1 MCMQWIFNVAF
12 VHCCMSSI
20 IYKASMYMFQTVYL
34 LYYVYIVLYSKF
46 YTCTFKTW
54 VIYIPLSCLLC
65 GKRQGNLVIMKV
77 ARFSCLSLGLPTRTM
92 FSLVDFK
99 TLRYMKWG
107 WKSGL
112 SNSWDSRGG
121 QNLPTPLPLWLDK
134 PLHPFYCYVWYIL
147 HFTVYTA
154 LHIPCF

>member
-1 MCMQWIFNVAF
+1 MNIQCSV
-12 VHCCMSSI
+12 CP
-20 IYKASMYMFQTVYL
+20 L
-34 LYYVYIVLYSKF
+34 LYVLYHIQSFYVYVSNSIFVILCIYSVILQVLYMYF
-46 YTCTFKTW
+46 QDMGY
-54 VIYIPLSCLLC
+54 IYPSFLLTLWEET
-65 GKRQGNLVIMKV
+65 GKSGHMTV